1 MRARLEGLARRWWS
15 GDLEHG
21 GAALAVVTTP
31 LSWFWGGALAV
42 RERVGRQRTPTRVDG
57 VHVVSVGNLAV
68 GGTGK
73 TPLAAWVADQLDAA
87 GLTTAIVVGRAG
99 GDEAALHRRWCPART
114 VVVER
119 DRARGA
125 IRAREGG
132 ADAVVLDDAFQHRSL
147 ARDIDIVLLSA
158 DDPFP
163 GALLPR
169 GPYRE
174 RAGALARADVVV
186 VTRRLAGVDRAR
198 ELAARAE
205 EYAPGKIVACAE
217 IAPGAWRRLGS
228 AAPVS
233 ADGPEGSRGIVSAC
247 GVARA
252 DAFRRVVARI
262 VRAEVELVDFADHHT
277 YTRADVARL
286 TARAAGRP
294 IVITEKD
301 AVKLEA
307 RTDELPDA
315 WVLAEVVRWD
325 WGEERFA
332 AGLVPSQGAHSAPAP
347 DAPGTVRP

>member
-1 MRARLEGLARRWWS
+1 MRAR
-15 GDLEHG
+15 D
-21 GAALAVVTTP
+21 
-31 LSWFWGGALAV
+31 
-42 RERVGRQRTPTRVDG
+42 
-57 VHVVSVGNLAV
+57 
-68 GGTGK
+68 
-73 TPLAAWVADQLDAA
+73 
-87 GLTTAIVVGRAG
+87 
-99 GDEAALHRRWCPART
+99 
-114 VVVER
+114 
-119 DRARGA
+119 
-125 IRAREGG
+125 GG
-132 ADAVVLDDAFQHRSL
+132 ADAVVLDDAFQHRSI
-147 ARDIDIVLLSA
+147 ARDVDIVILSA

-174 RAGALARADVVV
+174 RARALARADVVV

-198 ELAARAE
+198 QLAARAE
-205 EYAPGKIVACAE
+205 EHAPGKVIACAE

-228 AAPVS
+228 AAPAS

-262 VRAEVELVDFADHHT
+262 VRAEVEQVGFADHHA

-294 IVITEKD
+294 IVVTEKD

-307 RTDELPDA
+307 WTDELPDA

-325 WGEERFA
+325 WGAERLA
-332 AGLVPSQGAHSAPAP
+332 E
-347 DAPGTVRP
+347 TVRP

>member
-1 MRARLEGLARRWWS
+1 MRARVERLARRWWS

-21 GAALAVVTTP
+21 GTALALVTTP
-31 LSWFWGGALAV
+31 LSWVWGGALAV
-42 RERVGRQRTPTRVDG
+42 RDGVRGHRTPTRVEG
-57 VHVVSVGNLAV
+57 VHIVSVGNLAV

-87 GLTTAIVVGRAG
+87 GHTTAIVVGGAG
-99 GDEAALHRRWCPART
+99 ADEAGLHRRWCATRT

-147 ARDIDIVLLSA
+147 ARDVDVVLLSA

-174 RAGALARADVVV
+174 RARALARADAIV

-198 ELAARAE
+198 ALAARAE
-205 EYAPGKIVACAE
+205 DHAPGKVFACAE
-217 IAPGAWRRLGS
+217 IAPSAWRRLGS
-228 AAPVS
+228 AARAPG
-233 ADGPEGSRGIVSAC
+233 DGPEGSRGMVSAC

-252 DAFRRVVARI
+252 DAFRRVVARM
-262 VRAEVELVDFADHHT
+262 VRAEVELVGFADHHA

-294 IVITEKD
+294 IVVTEKD

-307 RTDELPDA
+307 WAHELENA
-315 WVLAEVVRWD
+315 WVLAEEVRWD
-325 WGEERFA
+325 WGAER
-332 AGLVPSQGAHSAPAP
+332 LV
-347 DAPGTVRP
+347 GTVGP